1 MLLRLLLLFT
11 LVPLVELYLL
21 IKLGQYIGVGATVA
35 IVIGTG
41 VVGAWLTRRQGLN
54 VLREL
59 RQRIES
65 GEMPTGPLIDG
76 LLILFAGAVLLTPGL
91 ITDACGFLLL
101 TPRFRAIVRR
111 MIADSL
117 KSRIQGSGPVVLDG
131 QWTREDD

>member
-21 IKLGQYIGVGATVA
+21 VRLGRYIGVGATVA

-41 VVGAWLTRRQGLN
+41 VVGAWLTRMQGLR

-65 GEMPTGPLIDG
+65 GQMPTGPLIDG
-76 LLILFAGAVLLTPGL
+76 LLILVAGAVLLTPGL

-101 TPRFRAIVRR
+101 TPRFRAVVHRWIVNALRG
-111 MIADSL
+111 
-117 KSRIQGSGPVVLDG
+117 RIRGEGPVVLDA
-131 QWTREDD
+131 QWTREDE

>member
-11 LVPLVELYLL
+11 LVPLAELYLL
-21 IKLGQYIGVGATVA
+21 IRLGRYIGVGATVA

-41 VVGAWLTRRQGLN
+41 VVGAWLTRMQGLR

-65 GEMPTGPLIDG
+65 GQMPTGPLIDG
-76 LLILFAGAVLLTPGL
+76 LLILVAGAVLLTPGL

-101 TPRFRAIVRR
+101 TPRFRAVVHRWIVNALRG
-111 MIADSL
+111 
-117 KSRIQGSGPVVLDG
+117 RIRGEGPVVLDAR
-131 QWTREDD
+131 WTREDE